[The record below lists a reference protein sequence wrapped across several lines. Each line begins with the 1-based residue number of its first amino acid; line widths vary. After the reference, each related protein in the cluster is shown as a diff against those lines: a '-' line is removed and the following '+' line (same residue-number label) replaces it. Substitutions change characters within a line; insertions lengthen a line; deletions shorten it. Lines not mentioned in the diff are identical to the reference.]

1 MDEQRTRR
9 WSVLVALLV
18 ATCGAD
24 AGAQDPHAAWTAAMV
39 AKRGDAAPGGGVFA
53 LDPLLDPA
61 VCARGGRTAFV
72 ARVTGA
78 AHDHAVFCADSN
90 GLRVVARGS
99 GTGGGSGIHGTAGDA
114 TPIGG
119 TFGGLFSG
127 VAFAPAM
134 DERGDVL
141 FLADVRQ
148 GRSARALF
156 CGRMRDASLVAV
168 AAVGDAAPG
177 GGVFA
182 SVGTGVFLPRGGVL
196 FLAQRNGVASAELF
210 MWRDGVTSPFVLVGD
225 ALPQGG
231 VVAAIGTE
239 SMTFVDGTSIPTGP
253 LPSVDACSAIAFCA
267 HGGNASQRGIV
278 VRENGVDAWW
288 ARAGDSA
295 PGAATFV
302 AFGAPLLG
310 RDEHGGLH
318 CAFYADC
325 ASPNGPT
332 AGWFVGRPGAWRRAL
347 GFFDPVDGGQCL
359 GLAISRGPMTPFDG
373 RDLVVWCDLSIQGGS
388 DRVVLCRED
397 GSREVLARRGDPAPS
412 GGTLG
417 ELTGWPSLDG
427 AGRCIVSAQVLGGA
441 SLGAHFAWTDP
452 LPRASCSPCAGLG
465 DGIVVTCSGSPG
477 ASFVLGASPIRAWMP
492 MPPLG
497 ALAIGP
503 DPIWLLTGVEA
514 AGQSGMW
521 SRHWPLPDDALLAG
535 MSLHFQSLVLD
546 AGAMRFSESARTQLV
561 R

>member
-1 MDEQRTRR
+1 
-9 WSVLVALLV
+9 
-18 ATCGAD
+18 
-24 AGAQDPHAAWTAAMV
+24 MV
-39 AKRGDAAPGGGVFA
+39 AKRGDAAPGGGAFA

-61 VCARGGRTAFV
+61 TCTRGGRTAFV

-78 AHDHAVFCADSN
+78 AHDHGVFCADGD
-90 GLRVVARGS
+90 GLRIVVRGS
-99 GTGGGSGIHGTAGDA
+99 GPGGGSGIHGTAGDP

-119 TFGGLFSG
+119 TFAGLFSG

-156 CGRMRDASLVAV
+156 CHRMRDASLIAI

-177 GGVFA
+177 GGLFA

-196 FLAQRNGVASAELF
+196 FLAQRNGVPSAELF
-210 MWRDGVTSPFVLVGD
+210 TWRDGVTSPFVLVGD

-231 VVAAIGTE
+231 AVAAVGTE

-253 LPSVDACSAIAFCA
+253 LPSVDACGAVAFCVQGSSA
-267 HGGNASQRGIV
+267 MQRGVV
-278 VRENGVDAWW
+278 VRENGIDSWW
-288 ARAGDSA
+288 LRGGEAA
-295 PGAATFV
+295 PRGATFL

-310 RDEHGGLH
+310 RSENGDLQ
-318 CAFYADC
+318 CAIYADC

-332 AGWFVGRPGAWRRAL
+332 AGWFVGRPGALRCAL
-347 GFFDPVDGGQCL
+347 GFYDAVDGGLCL

-388 DRVVLCRED
+388 DRVVLCRSD
-397 GSREVLARRGDPAPS
+397 GTLAVLARRGGLAPN

-427 AGRCIVSAQVLGGA
+427 AGRCVVSAQVHGGA

-452 LPRASCSPCAGLG
+452 LPRTSCSPCTEIGE
-465 DGIVVTCSGSPG
+465 GIVVACSGPPH
-477 ASFVLGASPIRAWMP
+477 AAFVLGASPHRAWIP

-503 DPIWLLTGVEA
+503 EPIWLLTGVELT
-514 AGQSGMW
+514 GQSGLW
-521 SRHWPLPDDALLAG
+521 SRHWPLPDDALLDG

-546 AGAMRFSESARTQLV
+546 PGAIGFSQPSRTRVV

>member
-1 MDEQRTRR
+1 M
-9 WSVLVALLV
+9 SVALLGAVCGVEV
-18 ATCGAD
+18 A
-24 AGAQDPHAAWTAAMV
+24 AQDPQVAWTASVV
-39 AKRGDAAPGGGVFA
+39 AKAGDVAPGGGVFA
-53 LDPLLDPA
+53 LDPVLDPA
-61 VCARGGRTAFV
+61 TCARGGHTAFV
-72 ARVTGA
+72 ARVVGA
-78 AHDHAVFCADSN
+78 VHDHAVFCADGD

-99 GTGGGSGIHGTAGDA
+99 GPGGGSGIHGTAGDA

-119 TFGGLFSG
+119 TFAGLFSG
-127 VAFAPAM
+127 VAFAPAV

-141 FLADVRQ
+141 FLADVRG

-182 SVGTGVFLPRGGVL
+182 SVGTGVLLPRGGVL

-210 MWRDGVTSPFVLVGD
+210 TWRDGVTSPFVLVGD

-231 VVAAIGTE
+231 VVAAVGTE

-310 RDEHGGLH
+310 RDAQGRLH
-318 CAFYADC
+318 CAFYADVS
-325 ASPNGPT
+325 SPNGPT

-347 GFFDPVDGGQCL
+347 GFFDAVDGGQCL

-388 DRVVLCRED
+388 DRIVRCRDD
-397 GSREVLARRGDPAPS
+397 GSREVLARRGDPAPC
-412 GGTLG
+412 GGVLG
-417 ELTGWPSLDG
+417 ELSGWPSIDG
-427 AGRCIVSAQVLGGA
+427 AGRCVVSAQCAGGVGLGAHLAWVDPSPRAACAPCSGVGA
-441 SLGAHFAWTDP
+441 SLV
-452 LPRASCSPCAGLG
+452 LG
-465 DGIVVTCSGSPG
+465 CNGPPGS
-477 ASFVLGASPIRAWMP
+477 AFVFGASPHAAWIP
-492 MPPLG
+492 MPPFG

-503 DPIWLLTGVEA
+503 DPVWLLTGVEPT
-514 AGQSGMW
+514 GVTSTW
-521 SRHWPLPDDALLAG
+521 SRTFALPDDAALVGA
-535 MSLHFQSLVLD
+535 SLHFQPLVFD
-546 AGAMRFSESARTQLV
+546 SGSARFGAPASTRLV